1 MKCIFFLISVTLFC
15 SCGGHS
21 NKSVPE
27 SVKVGAS
34 VVAASPAILVGSSMI
49 GGRKIAQKSA
59 IVTKAPAKW
68 YAEEITGER
77 LRTLMI
83 PTGKMTGKWSYIGS
97 RGDHHFFSHEILG
110 RDIYRVLKTQYEV
123 KDSFPLTLQNS
134 KWRTISITR
143 EPYDP
148 ELLERFRHEGE
159 IELIPLENQ

>member
-1 MKCIFFLISVTLFC
+1 MKSIFSLIPVALFC

-21 NKSVPE
+21 SKSVPE
-27 SVKVGAS
+27 SVKVGSS
-34 VVAASPAILVGSSMI
+34 VVAASPAILVGGSMI

-68 YAEEITGER
+68 YAEEVTGER

-83 PTGKMTGKWSYIGS
+83 PTGKMTGKWSYMGS

-110 RDIYRVLKTQYEV
+110 RDMYRVLKTQYEV
-123 KDSFPLTLQNS
+123 ADPFPLTWQNS
-134 KWRTISITR
+134 KWRTIEITR
-143 EPYDP
+143 EPFDP
-148 ELLERFRHEGE
+148 ELLERFRNDAG

>member
-1 MKCIFFLISVTLFC
+1 MRVILHLILVTLLC
-15 SCGGHS
+15 SCRGHS
-21 NKSVPE
+21 SKSVPE
-27 SVKVGAS
+27 SVKVGSS
-34 VVAASPAILVGSSMI
+34 VVAASLAILVGGAMI
-49 GGRKIAQKSA
+49 GGRKITQKSA

-83 PTGKMTGKWSYIGS
+83 PTGKITGKWSYMGS

-123 KDSFPLTLQNS
+123 EDSFPLTWQNS
-134 KWRTISITR
+134 KWRTIEITR
-143 EPYDP
+143 EPFDP
-148 ELLERFRHEGE
+148 ELLERFRHDGE

>member
-1 MKCIFFLISVTLFC
+1 MKSIFSLIPVALFC

-27 SVKVGAS
+27 SVKVGSS
-34 VVAASPAILVGSSMI
+34 VVAASPAILVGGSMI

-83 PTGKMTGKWSYIGS
+83 PTGKMTGKWSYMGS

-123 KDSFPLTLQNS
+123 EDSFPLTWQNS
-134 KWRTISITR
+134 KWRTIAITR
-143 EPYDP
+143 EPFDP
-148 ELLERFRHEGE
+148 EWLERFRNDAG

>member
-1 MKCIFFLISVTLFC
+1 MKSIFSLISVALFC

-27 SVKVGAS
+27 SAKVGAS
-34 VVAASPAILVGSSMI
+34 VVAASPVILIGGSSI
-49 GGRKIAQKSA
+49 GGRKVAQKSA

-68 YAEEITGER
+68 YAEEVSGER
-77 LRTLMI
+77 LRTLMM
-83 PTGKMTGKWSYIGS
+83 PTGKITGKWSYMGS

-123 KDSFPLTLQNS
+123 EDSFPLTWQNS
-134 KWRTISITR
+134 KWRTIEITR
-143 EPYDP
+143 EPFDP
-148 ELLERFRHEGE
+148 ELLERFRNDGE